1 MLALPFPLNFLDV
14 VPDLP
19 DLLGAGVGGTTD
31 PESMAFFSLSHVVE
45 LWPVKPQ
52 NVQLFFFHMHL
63 EALWFG
69 SRQRV
74 QTFDSLLSSLFLL
87 LFPLLSLLP
96 PLLLF
101 PRLFDLALFAVPLF
115 LFCPVFLVASY
126 ATIFSTMLSASR
138 FGSSRSLPLRLTSSS
153 SAAQL
158 DAFSLWS
165 SMQFPQSVFAA
176 DLPRT

>member
-1 MLALPFPLNFLDV
+1 MLALLLPLNFLDV

-19 DLLGAGVGGTTD
+19 DLFEAGAGGTTD

-45 LWPVKPQ
+45 LCPVIPQ
-52 NVQLFFFHMHL
+52 NVQPFFFHMHL

-74 QTFDSLLSSLFLL
+74 QTFDSLLSSLLL
-87 LFPLLSLLP
+87 LLLLLLSLLP

-115 LFCPVFLVASY
+115 LFCPVLLVASY
-126 ATIFSTMLSASR
+126 ATIFSTCL
-138 FGSSRSLPLRLTSSS
+138 LYTSPS
-153 SAAQL
+153 
-158 DAFSLWS
+158 
-165 SMQFPQSVFAA
+165 
-176 DLPRT
+176 PRDS